1 MSPEPRAGEPRLH
14 VITVSIETPDGR
26 LPPATVHVPDMPMGL
41 AHLVPP
47 MQQLCN
53 GVVALA
59 LRREAR
65 GGARLSCGKG
75 CGVCCCQFV
84 PLAAPEAFFLFEH
97 VQSLP
102 AERRATIAARS
113 ARIREAMER
122 AGLIERLEKLEA
134 TLEHRALAQDYWRL
148 QMPCPFLEENSCSIH
163 PLRPFACRE
172 YNVTSPPAL
181 CANPLDNPIRGV
193 HIPRSMTTA
202 MARLVAELYEGP
214 LAPIPLGLAM
224 GWAEEHDHL
233 RRRTWPGVWLFNRMM
248 HHATGSDLEP
258 ETA

>member
-1 MSPEPRAGEPRLH
+1 MSPEPRAVEPRLQ
-14 VITVSIETPDGR
+14 VITVTIETPDGR
-26 LPPATVHVPDMPMGL
+26 LPPATVQVSDMPMGVP
-41 AHLVPP
+41 HLVPP
-47 MQQLCN
+47 MHQLCN
-53 GVVALA
+53 GIVALA
-59 LRREAR
+59 LRREAQR
-65 GGARLSCGKG
+65 GARLSCAKG
-75 CGVCCCQFV
+75 CGVCCCQLV
-84 PLAAPEAFFLFEH
+84 PLAAPEAFFLFEY

-102 AERRATIAARS
+102 SKLRATIATRFAN
-113 ARIREAMER
+113 IRKAMER

-214 LAPIPLGLAM
+214 LAPIPIGLAL

-233 RRRTWPGVWLFNRMM
+233 RSRTWPGVWLFNRMM
-248 HHATGSDLEP
+248 HHATGSDLEA